1 MAKIYLSGP
10 RETAQV
16 RLSDG
21 RIFEGPVGTPLE
33 EFLHAAF
40 PDAPIPFIAGIS
52 DGKLLELT
60 TPIRVDTEIKPVFIT
75 DSEGIRIYTRSLVL
89 LLAAAVA
96 ELFPE
101 ARVVVDHSV
110 PFGGY
115 YCWVANRHPFTEEE
129 LSLIETKMREF
140 VEADRPIEKEVHPL
154 EEAARILAQEGKA
167 SKAELLMANS
177 HESEVPLYRLGQVRD
192 YFFGP
197 MAPSTGYLRFFALS
211 PYHRGFILRF
221 PRRERPTELAP
232 VEDYTALWQVFEE
245 YGRWLEL
252 LGLQDVN
259 TINKAIAEDRIREI
273 ILVSEAL
280 HQERIVRIAEQVADL
295 PPERRRIVLIA
306 GPSASGKT
314 TFTKRLCVQL
324 ISQGLRPYPIS
335 LDDYFFPREE
345 MRRRGLTD
353 FDDIRAVDIELFQEH
368 MARLLEGEEVQLPR
382 YNFVTGG
389 REDGLRLKLRRDNVL
404 LIEGLHCLNPA
415 LLPGELGEKAFKI
428 YVSALT
434 QLNLDELNRI
444 PTTDTRLIRRIVR
457 DAAFRGY
464 DAENT
469 LKLWGNVRRG
479 EKRFVFPYQGRA
491 DVMFNSALAYEWAVL
506 RPRAEPLLLEVRD
519 PRYRIEAERLLGLL
533 RWVRPYIG
541 QEVPQISILREF
553 IGGSIL
559 RDYFPNPFERAT
571 RRR

>member
-1 MAKIYLSGP
+1 M
-10 RETAQV
+10 

-33 EFLHAAF
+33 DFLRAAF
-40 PDAPIPFIAGIS
+40 PDAPIPFIAGIAE
-52 DGKLLELT
+52 GKLLELS
-60 TPIRVDTEIKPVFIT
+60 TPVEHDLEIRPVFIT

-96 ELFPE
+96 ELFPGTK
-101 ARVVVDHSV
+101 VVVDHSV

-115 YCWVANRHPFTEEE
+115 YCWVADRDPFTPEE
-129 LSLIETKMREF
+129 LSALEGKMREF
-140 VEADRPIEKEVHPL
+140 VQNDLPIEKTVLPTQ
-154 EEAARILAQEGKA
+154 EAARILAAQGKG
-167 SKAELLMANS
+167 SKAELILSNAY
-177 HESEVPLYRLGQVRD
+177 ESRIPLYRLGKVQD

-197 MAPSTGYLRFFALS
+197 MAPSTGYLRFFSLS

-252 LGLQDVN
+252 LGLQDVGSIN
-259 TINKAIAEDRIREI
+259 STIRNGRIREI

-280 HQERIVRIAEQVADL
+280 HQERIVRIAEEIADL

-324 ISQGLRPYPIS
+324 ISRGLRPYPIS
-335 LDDYFFPREE
+335 LDDYFFSREE
-345 MRRRGLTD
+345 MEQRGLND
-353 FDDIRAVDIELFQEH
+353 FDDIRAVDLELFQRQ
-368 MARLLEGEEVQLPR
+368 MGRLLEGGEVQLPR
-382 YNFVTGG
+382 FNFVTGR
-389 REDGLRLKLRRDNVL
+389 REEGPRLKLKRDGIL
-404 LIEGLHCLNPA
+404 LVEGIHCLNPA
-415 LLPGELGEKAFKI
+415 VLPGEIGEKAFKI

-464 DAENT
+464 NAEET
-469 LKLWGNVRRG
+469 LRLWVNVRRG
-479 EKRFVFPYQGRA
+479 EKKFIFPYQGRA

-519 PRYRIEAERLLGLL
+519 PRYRIEAERLLGLT
-533 RWVRPYIG
+533 RWVEPYLG
-541 QEVPQISILREF
+541 REVPQISILREF

-559 RDYFPNPFERAT
+559 RDYFPSPFERSL
-571 RRR
+571 RR

>member
-1 MAKIYLSGP
+1 MPKVYPSGP
-10 RETAQV
+10 RSTAQV

-33 EFLHAAF
+33 EFLRAAF
-40 PDAPIPFIAGIS
+40 PDAPIPFIAGITE
-52 DGKLLELT
+52 GKLLELS
-60 TPIRVDTEIKPVFIT
+60 TPLERDLEIRPVFIT

-89 LLAAAVA
+89 LLAAAVE
-96 ELFPE
+96 ELFPGT
-101 ARVVVDHSV
+101 RVVVDHSV

-115 YCWVANRHPFTEEE
+115 YCWVADREPFSPQE
-129 LSLIETKMREF
+129 LSLLEAKMWEF
-140 VEADRPIEKEVHPL
+140 VEADLPIEKTVL
-154 EEAARILAQEGKA
+154 SAAEAARVLAGQGKKD
-167 SKAELLMANS
+167 KAELILSNA
-177 HESEVPLYRLGQVRD
+177 HEPRIPLYRLGKVQD

-197 MAPSTGYLRFFALS
+197 MAPSTGYLRFFALT
-211 PYHRGFILRF
+211 PYYRGFILRF

-252 LGLQDVN
+252 LGLQDVHS
-259 TINKAIAEDRIREI
+259 INKAVANGRIREI

-280 HQERIVRIAEQVADL
+280 HQERIVRIAEEIAEL

-324 ISQGLRPYPIS
+324 IARGLRPYPIS
-335 LDDYFFPREE
+335 MDDYFFPREE
-345 MRRRGLTD
+345 MERRKIDD
-353 FDDIRAVDIELFQEH
+353 FDDVKAVDLELFKRH
-368 MARLLEGEEVQLPR
+368 MEALLEGGEVQLPR
-382 YNFVTGG
+382 FNFITGA
-389 REDGLRLKLRRDNVL
+389 REQGQRLKLGPDGIL
-404 LIEGLHCLNPA
+404 LVEGIHCLNPVV
-415 LLPGELGEKAFKI
+415 LPGELGEKAFKI

-444 PTTDTRLIRRIVR
+444 STTDTRLIRRIVR

-464 DAENT
+464 NAEET
-469 LKLWGNVRRG
+469 LRMWGNVRRG
-479 EKRFVFPYQGRA
+479 EKRFIFPYQGRA

-506 RPRAEPLLLEVRD
+506 RPRVEPLLLEVRD
-519 PRYRIEAERLLGLL
+519 PRHRIEAERLLGLL
-533 RWVRPYIG
+533 RWVTPYTG
-541 QEVPQISILREF
+541 QEVPQVSILREF

-559 RDYFPNPFERAT
+559 RDYFPSPFERAL
-571 RRR
+571 RR

>member
-1 MAKIYLSGP
+1 
-10 RETAQV
+10 V

-21 RIFEGPVGTPLE
+21 RIFEGPVGTTLE
-33 EFLHAAF
+33 EFLRAAF

-52 DGKLLELT
+52 DGRLLELT
-60 TPIRVDTEIKPVFIT
+60 TPVRVDMEVKPVFIT

-96 ELFPE
+96 ELFPG

-115 YCWVANRHPFTEEE
+115 YCWVANREPFSPEE
-129 LSLIETKMREF
+129 LGRIEAVMRAF
-140 VEADRPIEKEVHPL
+140 VDRNVPIEKEVL
-154 EEAARILAQEGKA
+154 SLDEAARVLAQEGKS
-167 SKAELLMANS
+167 SKAELLIANTHGS
-177 HESEVPLYRLGQVRD
+177 RIPLYRLGKARD

-197 MAPSTGYLRFFALS
+197 MAPSTGYLRFFALCA
-211 PYHRGFILRF
+211 YHRGFILRF

-259 TINKAIAEDRIREI
+259 TINKAIAEGRIREI

-295 PPERRRIVLIA
+295 PPERRRIVLVA

-314 TFTKRLCVQL
+314 TFSKRLCIQL
-324 ISQGLRPYPIS
+324 ISRGLRPYPVS
-335 LDDYFFPREE
+335 LDDYFLPREE
-345 MRRRGLTD
+345 MRRRGLND
-353 FDDIRAVDIELFQEH
+353 FDDIRAVDIELFQDH
-368 MARLLEGEEVQLPR
+368 MARLLEGAEVQLPR
-382 YNFVTGG
+382 YNFVTGT
-389 REDGLRLKLRRDNVL
+389 REKGLLLKLRRDSVL
-404 LIEGLHCLNPA
+404 LIEGIHCLNPA
-415 LLPGELGEKAFKI
+415 LLPGELGERAFKI

-434 QLNLDELNRI
+434 QLNLDDLNRI

-464 DAENT
+464 DAEDT
-469 LKLWGNVRRG
+469 LRLWVNVRRG
-479 EKRFVFPYQGRA
+479 EKRFIFPYQRRA

-506 RPRAEPLLLEVRD
+506 RPRVEPLLLEVRD
-519 PRYRIEAERLLGLL
+519 PKYNIEADRLLGLL
-533 RWVRPYIG
+533 HWVKPYLG

-559 RDYFPNPFERAT
+559 RDYFPSPFERAT
-571 RRR
+571 RCR